1 MSRKVN
7 FIRIHGDFNIKTS
20 ALNVCVPCV
29 IDELWPQPIGVTTF
43 QMATQASIV
52 LVSSFFIYLVF
63 SFFTKTFWFL
73 KIKWNLKIIIQ
84 GQLFIS
90 VVGVSLCFQCMS
102 GVRESSSL
110 RCLCLLKINK
120 AIKLP
125 HVPFQQARAIKPGS
139 RLVWTI
145 SYKSRHFVDPS
156 LELMPLFT
164 GERQRSM
171 HGKPMIC

>member
-1 MSRKVN
+1 MSREVN

-20 ALNVCVPCV
+20 ALNVFVLCV